1 MANIRVVKNIK
12 NGQLHR
18 HYQKCKDYIA
28 LKEDNKARDY
38 CDMGIGYVA
47 SKRENGYKAKD
58 LIENV
63 RVELWL
69 ERFWMYLENN
79 KLML

>member
-1 MANIRVVKNIK
+1 LLCSSKRNDEKYNP
-12 NGQLHR
+12 
-18 HYQKCKDYIA
+18 D
-28 LKEDNKARDY
+28 KARDY